1 MLVFSGVKVTK
12 NLVVLSAIISL
23 CPVLYLVLY
32 EGNLIKIIKC
42 RIYQWNRKFENSRR
56 ALNFETLENILFKR
70 CSWYPL
76 HWRNTKVKL
85 EEVEFRIINLFLKMD
100 TPQLLQYSKGLS
112 YVEFGWAIFDWKLFV
127 EGKISQ
133 QLTVSC
139 SYTVP
144 IRFLN

>member
-32 EGNLIKIIKC
+32 EGNLIMIIKC

-70 CSWYPL
+70 CSWFPL

-85 EEVEFRIINLFLKMD
+85 EEVEFRIINWIFKNG
-100 TPQLLQYSKGLS
+100 QLLQYSKGLS

-139 SYTVP
+139 SVP
-144 IRFLN
+144 IRFLK

>member
-23 CPVLYLVLY
+23 CPVLYLVFY

-70 CSWYPL
+70 CSWFPL
-76 HWRNTKVKL
+76 HWRNTKVKH
-85 EEVEFRIINLFLKMD
+85 EEVEFRIINWFLKMD
-100 TPQLLQYSKGLS
+100 SYSSIQKVWVMWNLAGQSLIGNLLWKAKFHNNWLS
-112 YVEFGWAIFDWKLFV
+112 VAR
-127 EGKISQ
+127 
-133 QLTVSC
+133 
-139 SYTVP
+139 
-144 IRFLN
+144 IRFLYGS